1 MDHRQDYIEYSF
13 LPPREAHRLRYRGL
27 RIQHGKIGVHHL
39 SQYTLRSTRVEQL
52 AKVGQLRRKGLHSE
66 AWVYMIL
73 LRPGLYYS
81 RPLTFSGSGLISS
94 ASSIFYSSDTYSAGT
109 TSIATP
115 LIEYSTYSNSTNP
128 IRYSDIS
135 CAEG

>member
-1 MDHRQDYIEYSF
+1 MDHRQDYVEHSF
-13 LPPREAHRLRYRGL
+13 LRPREAHRLRYQGL
-27 RIQHGKIGVHHL
+27 RIQHGKAGVHRL
-39 SQYTLRSTRVEQL
+39 SQYTLRSTKVDQL
-52 AKVGQLRRKGLHSE
+52 AKVGRLRRKGLVGE
-66 AWVYMIL
+66 AWDYMAIL
-73 LRPGLYYS
+73 RHGLYYS

-109 TSIATP
+109 TSIDTP